1 MLATSLLQ
9 DAAPVNAM
17 SITGYLTMV
26 TAIGA
31 ITMAL
36 IQTVKDMTP
45 ARRFFQRAAF
55 RRWLAEG
62 AHDAGRASPRG
73 ELGGTGAAPAPPDPS
88 LAERRII
95 SLATDGDDRA
105 LYDLPIEQMCG
116 QVNAALQVVLDY
128 PARDADVVRIVASE
142 SSPGDLAQLLAG
154 PGDGTP
160 AQAAQRSAFV
170 DARTRITHQFQR
182 AVDGFQ
188 IRTSFRWKWWLQL
201 LSLALSGALTAF
213 AMALSL
219 PTGRHTL
226 GTAGAIGL
234 GALLSGFLAPVAR
247 DLTAAIQRLRR

>member
-1 MLATSLLQ
+1 
-9 DAAPVNAM
+9 
-17 SITGYLTMV
+17 
-26 TAIGA
+26 
-31 ITMAL
+31 
-36 IQTVKDMTP
+36 
-45 ARRFFQRAAF
+45 
-55 RRWLAEG
+55 
-62 AHDAGRASPRG
+62 
-73 ELGGTGAAPAPPDPS
+73 
-88 LAERRII
+88 
-95 SLATDGDDRA
+95 
-105 LYDLPIEQMCG
+105 
-116 QVNAALQVVLDY
+116 
-128 PARDADVVRIVASE
+128 
-142 SSPGDLAQLLAG
+142 
-154 PGDGTP
+154 
-160 AQAAQRSAFV
+160 V